1 MVQIVLSK
9 IGALMQAARD
19 NYSVDPTVFVV
30 IYLVSVPVFYYSLFR
45 MIRALAKRIAKEI
58 MLWSSVFLGTVVAPF
73 LYVLFFGR
81 NLPWW
86 VYVII
91 ALLIGQGVFS
101 LVRKL
106 RGKPVDRA
114 KGGSAETGGDGRT
127 RI

>member
-1 MVQIVLSK
+1 MVRLALSK
-9 IGALMQAARD
+9 IGALMRAARD
-19 NYSVDPTVFVV
+19 SYGVDPVVFIV
-30 IYLVSVPVFYYSLFR
+30 IYLVCVPVFYYALFR
-45 MIRALAKRIAKEI
+45 MIRALAKRLAKEI
-58 MLWSSVFLGTVVAPF
+58 MLWSSIFLCTVVAPF

-106 RGKPVDRA
+106 RGSSQRA
-114 KGGSAETGGDGRT
+114 RTGKGAAT
-127 RI
+127 

>member
-1 MVQIVLSK
+1 MIEWFKHVVLGQ

-19 NYSVDPTVFVV
+19 NYSVNPVIFLI
-30 IYLVSVPVFYYSLFR
+30 IYLGSGPFFYYSIFR
-45 MIRALAKRIAKEI
+45 MVRALAKRLGNEVMI
-58 MLWSSVFLGTVVAPF
+58 WSTVFLAATAAPF

-101 LVRKL
+101 LVRRLTKKAAP
-106 RGKPVDRA
+106 GAA
-114 KGGSAETGGDGRT
+114 KKKKKAPKG
-127 RI
+127 